1 MSHSIIRDISLSL
14 SLLAT
19 ASLLTG
25 CGSETSNNTDTNSA
39 LGGTTILSKRY
50 DQAVTVSG
58 VVSNADGSVDHAEI
72 QASDQSGEI
81 IATTQLQGAKV
92 YTLEIPAGSVF
103 PLVLSAS
110 IDSNGE
116 TFKALMISPSLKKV
130 DINPFSTQIID
141 KALALG
147 GFSEKNIMQA
157 TMTTSKASLGRSNR
171 TEAGF
176 SGDPTRQYGG
186 WH

>member
-1 MSHSIIRDISLSL
+1 MNNSIISSVSL
-14 SLLAT
+14 SLLMAT
-19 ASLLTG
+19 SLLSG
-25 CGSETSNNTDTNSA
+25 CGSESGNSNSTNNA
-39 LGGTTILSKRY
+39 LGGTEILSKRY

-58 VVSNADGSVDHAEI
+58 VVSNADGSVDTAEI
-72 QASDQSGEI
+72 KATDQSGEI
-81 IATTQLQGAKV
+81 LVTSLLQGSKV
-92 YTLEIPAGSVF
+92 YILDIPAGSVF
-103 PLVLSAS
+103 PLVLSAYIES
-110 IDSNGE
+110 SDE

-141 KALALG
+141 KAIALG

-176 SGDPTRQYGG
+176 RGDPTRQYGG

>member
-1 MSHSIIRDISLSL
+1 MNHSVIGGGISLSL
-14 SLLAT
+14 FIA
-19 ASLLTG
+19 ASLLSG
-25 CGSETSNNTDTNSA
+25 CGNESSNNNGSNNA

-50 DQAVTVSG
+50 DQAVTVNG
-58 VVSNADGSVDHAEI
+58 VVSNAEGSVDTAEI
-72 QASDQSGEI
+72 KATDQSGEI
-81 IATTQLQGAKV
+81 LATTQLQGTKV
-92 YTLEIPAGSVF
+92 YTLDIPSGSVF
-103 PLVLSAS
+103 PLVLTAYIESS
-110 IDSNGE
+110 DE

-130 DINPFSTQIID
+130 DISPFSTQIID
-141 KALALG
+141 KAIALG

-176 SGDPTRQYGG
+176 RGDPTSQYGG